1 MCLGS
6 LGSKRTLDRYFLNL
20 QLSFQAPHRGMDP
33 GHLLSGE
40 KTEWPRLALF
50 HPELDLKGLKSQLF
64 LKKPLPHGIG
74 HSKGAL

>member
-1 MCLGS
+1 
-6 LGSKRTLDRYFLNL
+6 
-20 QLSFQAPHRGMDP
+20 MDP

-40 KTEWPRLALF
+40 KTEGPRLALF
-50 HPELDLKGLKSQLF
+50 HPKLDLKGLKSQLF